1 MSLREEPAQDL
12 PDGQGPEGSEMT
24 IDELARAVGI
34 VVSTVRLYQNR
45 GLLPPPSKRG
55 RTGYYGPTH
64 LRRLRLI
71 GRLQERGFSLA
82 GIKELLDGLDKGK
95 TLPAVLGLGEGPS
108 TWTAEQPRTMP
119 LPELAGF
126 LPQVE
131 FTPELIMRI
140 MDLGL
145 AELSE
150 ETGQVT
156 IPSPSFLHIG
166 SQLAALGVPP
176 QVILDEYEVLRD
188 ETTKIAGRFT
198 DVFRRHMWEPFVETG
213 MPAERVTQLV
223 GALEALGPL
232 AEAVVVMS
240 LRHALQELAER
251 FIQSEATRLGMD
263 IPQPGHCSQPSG

>member
-1 MSLREEPAQDL
+1 
-12 PDGQGPEGSEMT
+12 MT
-24 IDELARAVGI
+24 IDELAHAAGL

-45 GLLPPPSKRG
+45 GLLPRPSKRG
-55 RTGYYGPTH
+55 RTGYYDSSH

-82 GIKELLDGLDKGK
+82 GIKELLDGMDMGK

-108 TWTAEQPRTMP
+108 TWTAEEPTTMP

-131 FTPELIMRI
+131 FTPEMIMRI

-176 QVILDEYEVLRD
+176 QVILDEYEVLR
-188 ETTKIAGRFT
+188 EEATKIAGRFT
-198 DVFRRHMWEPFVETG
+198 DVFRHHMWEPFVEKG
-213 MPAERVTQLV
+213 MPEARVTELV

-240 LRHALQELAER
+240 LRHALQEFAER
-251 FIQSEATRLGMD
+251 FIQGEGTRLGME
-263 IPQPGHCSQPSG
+263 IPQPGNRPEPNA